1 MDLGLVKSLFEASGG
16 RFFSSPEVL
25 KDKLTNIKALLLD
38 WDGVF
43 NSGIKGQNVAS
54 PFSEVD
60 SMGLNMLRFSFF
72 KVQGAIPFTGIVTGE
87 NNPSAFFLAERE
99 NFHAVFY
106 SLKRK
111 AEIFDFLYKNLRI
124 TPDQIAYVF
133 DDLVDIPVA
142 KEAGLRF
149 YIPRTCNP
157 MLTHYMFEH
166 GLSDYSPGN
175 KGGEGAV
182 REVSELMIALHGHY
196 SEVIEERIGWLPAYQ
211 NYQTNKK
218 ALNAAFYTSDSE
230 EVRVEGIA
238 KFSLIQ

>member
-1 MDLGLVKSLFEASGG
+1 MELDKVQSLFEASGG
-16 RFFSSPEVL
+16 RFFTTPEVL
-25 KDKLTNIKALLLD
+25 REKLQGIKALLFD

-60 SMGLNMLRFSFF
+60 SMGLNMLRFSQF
-72 KVQGAIPFTGIVTGE
+72 KAQGAIPYTAIVTGE

-111 AEIFDFLYKNLRI
+111 AEIFDFLFKNLRI
-124 TPDQIAYVF
+124 TPDQVAYAF

-149 YIPRTCNP
+149 YIPRSCNP
-157 MLTHYMFEH
+157 MLNQYMVYQ
-166 GLSDYSPGN
+166 GLSDYSPSN
-175 KGGEGAV
+175 KGGEGAI
-182 REVSELMIALHGHY
+182 REISELVIALQGHY
-196 SEVIEERIGWLPAYQ
+196 NEVITERIGWETPYQ
-211 NYQTNKK
+211 NYQLAKK
-218 ALNAAFYTSDSE
+218 AVSPAFYTSDSE

-238 KFSLIQ
+238 KFTLIQ